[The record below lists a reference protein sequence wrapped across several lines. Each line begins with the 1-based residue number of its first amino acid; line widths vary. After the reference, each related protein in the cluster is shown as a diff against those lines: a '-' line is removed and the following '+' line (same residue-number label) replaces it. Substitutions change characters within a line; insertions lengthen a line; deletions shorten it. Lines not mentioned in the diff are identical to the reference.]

1 MEQVPWDRRI
11 SRAHPSKEHLRA
23 NRDRNINK
31 DFLFKKKK
39 IFTCLED
46 EPSHVVA
53 ATQST
58 CSEATGNFLDGE
70 ILLQEKRVG
79 LRENLPFHGK
89 MLLALTKMLKITFF
103 RGFHFNSL
111 HHF

>member
-70 ILLQEKRVG
+70 NSPAGKTGWPERKPSLSW
-79 LRENLPFHGK
+79 ENVACVDK
-89 MLLALTKMLKITFF
+89 NAT
-103 RGFHFNSL
+103 N
-111 HHF
+111 